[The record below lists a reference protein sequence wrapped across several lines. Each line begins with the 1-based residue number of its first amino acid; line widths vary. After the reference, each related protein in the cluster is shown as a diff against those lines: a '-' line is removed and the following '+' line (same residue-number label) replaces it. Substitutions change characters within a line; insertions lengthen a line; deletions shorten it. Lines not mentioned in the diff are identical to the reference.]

1 MKFIYFPILIIIV
14 AFNTAAASPSADNGM
29 SNRALKTAQTYALN
43 FTKKAL
49 LPIPGADS
57 YVRDSSVSSGTVARN
72 SRATADS
79 AIGSRIVGIR
89 EGGDT
94 FRLLLDLGEDQH
106 NISINAFN
114 LLGKKVTEIYQGP
127 EKAGRGKDYSFN
139 VSGLPNGIYICVVQ
153 GDNFRLAEKFIISR

>member
-1 MKFIYFPILIIIV
+1 MRLIYLPILLIIAALNV
-14 AFNTAAASPSADNGM
+14 AVASLRTNSGTASW
-29 SNRALKTAQTYALN
+29 ALKSAQIYALN
-43 FTKKAL
+43 FTKKTL
-49 LPIPGADS
+49 SPIPGAAS
-57 YVRDSSVSSGTVARN
+57 YMRDSSGLSGAVARN
-72 SRATADS
+72 SRAAADS
-79 AIGSRIVGIR
+79 AVGSRIVGIR

-127 EKAGRGKDYSFN
+127 EKAGRGKDYTFN
-139 VSGLPNGIYICVVQ
+139 VGGLPNGIYICVVQ